1 MNYSEI
7 MRPPL
12 DIKDDMLLAVK
23 EIARQRNSTAG
34 DVLSMIFP
42 ETTLRESLAPK
53 IAASGPYTPEFC
65 NGVPLLPLRPGG
77 PRVTMELVN
86 RLRDEDE

>member
-12 DIKDDMLLAVK
+12 DIKDDMRLAVK

-34 DVLSMIFP
+34 GVVSML
-42 ETTLRESLAPK
+42 LRETLAPK
-53 IAASGPYTPEFC
+53 IAASGPYTPEFR
-65 NGVPLLPLRPGG
+65 NGVPLLPRRPGG